1 MQPAF
6 YDDSETESETEGETQ
21 RLLTEAN
28 KKFLFVSERQVGR
41 TKSSHRVGI
50 INHDESSVMN
60 MSGIYRARTIAPG
73 RFKSANEM
81 PDTNRNLLSEK

>member
-1 MQPAF
+1 M
-6 YDDSETESETEGETQ
+6 
-21 RLLTEAN
+21 LTEAN

-60 MSGIYRARTIAPG
+60 MSAI
-73 RFKSANEM
+73 
-81 PDTNRNLLSEK
+81 